1 LRVLAHGLA
10 PMPPTVVDRVDG
22 QPYTELMKFTKK
34 RLLDV
39 VVLSGMAI
47 NIVVIALILYIYVL

>member
-1 LRVLAHGLA
+1 
-10 PMPPTVVDRVDG
+10 MPPTVVDRVDG